1 MKKIAS
7 FLLLALALTG
17 CYKDK
22 GNYEYTLDTMNEI
35 LKVNFYPAVENKV
48 IEVQQA
54 LTEDDTIR
62 VVKAFVEQS
71 LAKNLDNL
79 EFYWCR
85 SYVNEQGKAVKDT
98 IRTKDSLEVKLPVG
112 KPMSYDIFLEIYD
125 TSTDL
130 SHYSKFKI
138 STRPLF
144 KNSLFVLHGSE
155 GERKLGNIEVI
166 GSETKVYTDVK
177 AVTRDENHYEDV
189 TGLWYTTY
197 AYVPEGGSY
206 AFANRLVAY
215 GDNDVSKVYNPH
227 GMTLMYSAENMLKS
241 SQNDEFIYRRTMQT
255 GSSDIPN
262 MYKLVLTENGEV
274 YAGNHVYVLYS
285 LGAGCVNNPDI
296 PHQSDYNITAA
307 AITSNRY
314 LMWDAKHGR
323 FLYAGKVDGG
333 FVYDEVGS
341 TNENLVSQQAMLD
354 AYVEFDGLQ
363 KSPVTM
369 TAVLGYVNYRDNYD
383 QQNAYFIFKDQTT
396 GDYYRYELKKLD
408 NSKARARRNAN
419 RANEEEKNIAMYSIE
434 SEKKLVG
441 LTPTDMSTI
450 TYNSYFTTSTLFF
463 AEGNTVYRY
472 AVGNGDK
479 FAVYEAPEGYHVT
492 KMKFRTE
499 DSSNQNGDLGLYLDI
514 VLFNGKNGAI
524 AEIKFTN
531 ASDVDTDYPALLYEK
546 DTQSGNEERWG
557 EIKDIQFVY
566 DYEYKKPD
574 HWTE

>member
-22 GNYEYTLDTMNEI
+22 GNYEYTLGTMNEI
-35 LKVNFYPAVENKV
+35 LKVTFSPAVENKV
-48 IEVQQA
+48 IEVLQP

-112 KPMSYDIFLEIYD
+112 KPMSYDVFLEIYD

-138 STRPLF
+138 STRLLF

-197 AYVPEGGSY
+197 NYVPEGGGY
-206 AFANRLVAY
+206 AFADRLVAY

-241 SQNDEFIYRRTMQT
+241 QSDEFVYRRTMQA
-255 GSSDIPN
+255 GSSDNLDI
-262 MYKLVLTENGEV
+262 YRLVLTENGEV
-274 YAGNHVYVLYS
+274 YAGNYVYVLYS

-323 FLYAGKVDGG
+323 FLYAAKADGG
-333 FVYDEVGS
+333 FVVDEVGS
-341 TNENLVSQQAMLD
+341 TNKNLVSQQAILD
-354 AYVEFDGLQ
+354 AYVEFDRLK
-363 KSPVTM
+363 KSPATM

-383 QQNAYFIFKDQTT
+383 QQNAYFIFKDDA
-396 GDYYRYELKKLD
+396 GSYYRYELQKLD
-408 NSKARARRNAN
+408 GSKARARRNAN
-419 RANEEEKNIAMYSIE
+419 RANEEKKEVAMYSIV
-434 SEKKLVG
+434 SEKELVG

-463 AEGNTVYRY
+463 AEGSKVYRY
-472 AVGNGDK
+472 AVDNGDK
-479 FAVYEAPEGYHVT
+479 HAVYEAPEGYHVT
-492 KMKFRTE
+492 KIKFRTE

-514 VLFNGKNGAI
+514 VLFNGTNGAI

-566 DYEYKKPD
+566 DFEYKKPD
-574 HWTE
+574 HWFN

>member
-35 LKVNFYPAVENKV
+35 LSVTFSPAVENKV
-48 IEVQQA
+48 IEVQQP

-98 IRTKDSLEVKLPVG
+98 IRTRDSLVVKLPVG
-112 KPMSYDIFLEIYD
+112 KPMSYDVFLEIYD

-144 KNSLFVLHGSE
+144 KNSLFVLHGRE

-177 AVTRDENHYEDV
+177 AITRDENHYEDV

-206 AFANRLVAY
+206 AFADRLVAY
-215 GDNDVSKVYNPH
+215 GDNDASKVYNPH

-241 SQNDEFIYRRTMQT
+241 QSDDDEFVYRRTMQT
-255 GSSDIPN
+255 GSSDRLD

-314 LMWDAKHGR
+314 LMWDAKNGR
-323 FLYAGKVDGG
+323 FLYAAKDDDG

-341 TNENLVSQQAMLD
+341 TNENLVSQQAILD
-354 AYVEFDGLQ
+354 AYVKFDRLQ
-363 KSPVTM
+363 ASPDTM

-383 QQNAYFIFKDQTT
+383 QQNAYFIFKDDA
-396 GDYYRYELKKLD
+396 GYYYRYELQKLD
-408 NSKARARRNAN
+408 DSKARARRNAN
-419 RANEEEKNIAMYSIE
+419 RANEEEKEVAMYSIE
-434 SEKKLVG
+434 SVKKLTG

-450 TYNSYFTTSTLFF
+450 TYNSWFTTSTLFF
-463 AEGNTVYRY
+463 AEGSTVYRY
-472 AVGNGDK
+472 AVENGDK
-479 FAVYEAPEGYHVT
+479 YVVYEAPEGYHVT
-492 KMKFRTE
+492 KIKFRAE

-531 ASDVDTDYPALLYEK
+531 ASDVDTDYPALLYEE
-546 DTQSGNEERWG
+546 GWG

-574 HWTE
+574 HWLN